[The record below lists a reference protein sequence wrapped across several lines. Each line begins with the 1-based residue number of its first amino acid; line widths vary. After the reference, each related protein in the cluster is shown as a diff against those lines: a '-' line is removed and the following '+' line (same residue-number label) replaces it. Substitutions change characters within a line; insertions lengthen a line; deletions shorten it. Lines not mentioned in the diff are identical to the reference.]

1 MLLDGQFQ
9 TCSVCFLLPTEHG
22 PTEPCGVCSCAAFR
36 VRLFVSLLP
45 GFLWHYRPCSK
56 CCSSALA
63 LCFGTSRCVP
73 GQARRSLLA
82 PRWAA
87 RRPAVWPVF
96 PLPPESL
103 EMTSVGPPFPGSLS
117 LLFSGDPKSTEA
129 RSSSLGRGVCV
140 GVCALSLHLRA
151 SQPTLHTFCLHVM
164 VYIFFHCSWCTA
176 LALFG
181 IKFFD
186 DFF

>member
-129 RSSSLGRGVCV
+129 RSSSLGRGVWGGLC
-140 GVCALSLHLRA
+140 SESA
-151 SQPTLHTFCLHVM
+151 SQSVSAHPSHFLLTCDGL
-164 VYIFFHCSWCTA
+164 YFFS
-176 LALFG
+176 L
-181 IKFFD
+181 
-186 DFF
+186 